1 MGGGWTWGGGEER
14 KNKSRCDI
22 NVVSE
27 LPALLSR
34 QQRSGSCRFVQR
46 FTGSAGLKRQEIS
59 AGMLF
64 LIMEKNDGWFL
75 YLFVCVLF
83 CLFLLIALI

>member
-1 MGGGWTWGGGEER
+1 MGGVEEER

-34 QQRSGSCRFVQR
+34 QQRSGSCRFVHR

-64 LIMEKNDGWFL
+64 LIMEKKIMVGLFICL
-75 YLFVCVLF
+75 FACCFVC
-83 CLFLLIALI
+83 FLLIALI